1 MRVIADIT
9 DPVIVGA
16 DYPAV
21 RVLDAYIVYKKKK
34 EISQKKFGRNF
45 WKFLDKTAKCHGV
58 SHFWQAMKAK

>member
-21 RVLDAYIVYKKKK
+21 RVLDAYIVYKEK
-34 EISQKKFGRNF
+34 E
-45 WKFLDKTAKCHGV
+45 
-58 SHFWQAMKAK
+58 